1 MSFCQTN
8 DKSEYSL
15 LIFFKNT
22 NNHTNKSTK
31 KSREFNSIKFH
42 MFPLLY
48 LQTSYAGIGRMKF
61 ASRLFI
67 NHNMP
72 SLYEKVPQFERRFF
86 KGHKVYYHRI
96 IWVHIEHIKS
106 R

>member
-1 MSFCQTN
+1 
-8 DKSEYSL
+8 
-15 LIFFKNT
+15 
-22 NNHTNKSTK
+22 
-31 KSREFNSIKFH
+31 
-42 MFPLLY
+42 
-48 LQTSYAGIGRMKF
+48 MKF